1 MQTRIVQLLF
11 CCLLFS
17 VLSALADKSE
27 EEGEAALDADGDQ
40 DQEAVEPIAEQPDSN
55 EPGYDLTEEARS
67 PFQPF
72 SAYRESLQ
80 PEEEEETETQEL
92 TEEIVRRHVTLDA
105 VVSAGDRSSAVINR
119 TMLRA
124 GDSLTIEQNGQVYTL
139 EVEELKRTPP
149 TAILA
154 YGDRQFTVTAGN

>member
-1 MQTRIVQLLF
+1 MQTRIVQLSF
-11 CCLLFS
+11 WCLLFS
-17 VLSALADKSE
+17 ALSALAASPEDDP
-27 EEGEAALDADGDQ
+27 DASTDTDGDQ
-40 DQEAVEPIAEQPDSN
+40 DQEAVRPIAEQPDSN
-55 EPGYDLTEEARS
+55 EPGYDLPAEARS

-80 PEEEEETETQEL
+80 PEEEEPETQEL

-105 VVSAGDRSSAVINR
+105 IVSAGDRKTAVINR
-119 TMLRA
+119 TLLRT
-124 GDSLTIEQNGQVYTL
+124 GDSLTIEQNDQVYTL

-154 YGDRQFTVTAGN
+154 HGDRQFTVTAGK